1 MKIKMGVKVSVCNG
15 EKWRTFSK
23 VNRKISPLSTIA
35 VSAIAIPPNQVGQM
49 IPYPLK
55 YRHYQDWELERY
67 RILLSDHLSPEA
79 QMSQTI
85 LSH

>member
-1 MKIKMGVKVSVCNG
+1 M
-15 EKWRTFSK
+15 

-35 VSAIAIPPNQVGQM
+35 TPGPPNQVRQM
-49 IPYPLK
+49 VPYPLK